1 MSQSDA
7 IMEYLITGAELTP
20 LEALQKFGCLRLAAR
35 VHDLRK
41 EGVDIA
47 ERMVYQGKKHW
58 AVYKLAIP
66 HG

>member
-35 VHDLRK
+35 VYDLRR
-41 EGVDIA
+41 EGVDIS
-47 ERMVYQGKKHW
+47 ERIVRQGRKYW
-58 AVYKLAIP
+58 AAYKLGVP

>member
-35 VHDLRK
+35 VYDLRR
-41 EGVDIA
+41 EGVDIS
-47 ERMVYQGKKHW
+47 ERIQRQGKKYW
-58 AVYKLAIP
+58 AVYKLAVP